1 MRDETGVAAMCK
13 IASGRRDTK
22 ARRDWE
28 GAVSIGPHI
37 TETVASSQC
46 RRVLSPS
53 AIALL
58 SPWSYRG
65 TRHVRLLEVQLAAGT
80 DRVSGGSDQVAGGAE
95 VKCGER
101 ARFRP
106 SLGGRLHFSVQPT
119 PPLLPDEDICAPITL
134 LQVPRVDHLLLWG
147 CRERWSSRE
156 RAPPRGH

>member
-13 IASGRRDTK
+13 IALSRRDTK

-65 TRHVRLLEVQLAAGT
+65 IRHVRLLEVQ
-80 DRVSGGSDQVAGGAE
+80 SVAG
-95 VKCGER
+95 
-101 ARFRP
+101 
-106 SLGGRLHFSVQPT
+106 H
-119 PPLLPDEDICAPITL
+119 
-134 LQVPRVDHLLLWG
+134 
-147 CRERWSSRE
+147 
-156 RAPPRGH
+156 